1 MTTKLGTCLEGELV
15 SLLRAGHEPA
25 LAELFRRFETK
36 LYTYALK
43 FSRQQELAEEI
54 LQDVFVS
61 LWEYR
66 AEIDTSL
73 PISALLYRMTRN
85 KILNALRQET
95 RLARQR
101 KTYSFSM
108 EVSRDLTE
116 ERVVLNDYHRIMDRA
131 IENLPTQR
139 RSIFKMNHLDGMSYD
154 EIAGALG
161 ISRNTVRNQMI
172 KSMKYVRGFLS
183 ANVDLNINVIIVL
196 HLVTYLA

>member
-1 MTTKLGTCLEGELV
+1 LEGELV
-15 SLLRAGHEPA
+15 SLLKVGHEPA
-25 LAELFRRFETK
+25 LAELFRRFEGK
-36 LYTYALK
+36 LYTYSLK
-43 FSRQQELAEEI
+43 FTRQQELAEEI

-73 PISALLYRMTRN
+73 PLGALLYRMTRN

-95 RLARQR
+95 RLAEQR

-116 ERVVLNDYHRIMDRA
+116 ERVVLNDYHRIMDKA
-131 IENLPTQR
+131 IENLPKQR

-154 EIAGALG
+154 EIAETLG

-172 KSMKYVRGFLS
+172 KSMKYVRDFLS
-183 ANVDLNINVIIVL
+183 ANVDLNINTILVL
-196 HLVTYLA
+196 HLLTFLA

>member
-1 MTTKLGTCLEGELV
+1 MTTKLATCLEGELV
-15 SLLRAGHEPA
+15 SLLRAGQEPA
-25 LAELFRRFETK
+25 LAELFRRFEAR
-36 LYTYALK
+36 LYAYALK
-43 FSRQQELAEEI
+43 FTRQQELAEEI

-73 PISALLYRMTRN
+73 PLGALLYRMTRN
-85 KILNALRQET
+85 KILNVLRQET

-116 ERVVLNDYHRIMDRA
+116 ERVVLNDYHRIMDKA

-154 EIAGALG
+154 EIAETLG

-172 KSMKYVRGFLS
+172 KSMKYVRDFLS
-183 ANVDLNINVIIVL
+183 ANVDLNINMIVVL
-196 HLVTYLA
+196 HLLTYLA

>member
-15 SLLRAGHEPA
+15 SLLIAGHEPA
-25 LAELFRRFETK
+25 LAELFRRFEAK

-43 FSRQQELAEEI
+43 FARQQELAEEI

-73 PISALLYRMTRN
+73 PLSALLYRMTRN

-95 RLARQR
+95 RLAQQR

-116 ERVVLNDYHRIMDRA
+116 ERVVLNDYHRIMDKA
-131 IENLPTQR
+131 IENLPKQR

-154 EIAGALG
+154 EIAETLG

-172 KSMKYVRGFLS
+172 KSMKYVRDFLS
-183 ANVDLNINVIIVL
+183 ANVDLNINTIIVL
-196 HLVTYLA
+196 HLLTYLA